1 VDCRFLFLTDG
12 DGIGDFLDT
21 DSDNDFVPDVIEGGF
36 DSDND
41 GTPDFRDVDSD
52 GDGEQR
58 TCSCKRIRTHIHR
71 LIIED
76 TGLKPTLKIP
86 HDSCAHQILMPL
98 HSNARSY
105 LKTHCA

>member
-1 VDCRFLFLTDG
+1 MDCRFRFLTDG

-21 DSDNDFVPDVIEGGF
+21 DSDNDFVPDVIEGGC

-58 TCSCKRIRTHIHR
+58 TC
-71 LIIED
+71 
-76 TGLKPTLKIP
+76 
-86 HDSCAHQILMPL
+86 
-98 HSNARSY
+98 
-105 LKTHCA
+105 